1 MPSVGS
7 GTYSPGPN
15 MGCSPQKKVRTGSVE
30 AITCPG
36 YSNLRIPATV
46 SIFHLANDD
55 RRAVFCVV
63 ALDRRCIGRTAVNRD
78 LLRHAVP
85 PDRLLQKA
93 PRRRLV

>member
-15 MGCSPQKKVRTGSVE
+15 MGCSPQKEVRTGSVE

-46 SIFHLANDD
+46 S
-55 RRAVFCVV
+55 V
-63 ALDRRCIGRTAVNRD
+63 IGPCT
-78 LLRHAVP
+78 HI
-85 PDRLLQKA
+85 
-93 PRRRLV
+93 RRRVFLPQVHWRVGENMGRPPLRGEGRQGTVGLVGGAGLLALR